1 MVISKINIK
10 PLIEYKAKNVVLVVI
25 FTTSNAK
32 RRNNIQYWLASSIRA
47 LLRMKQF

>member
-25 FTTSNAK
+25 HNF
-32 RRNNIQYWLASSIRA
+32 
-47 LLRMKQF
+47 KQQKKK